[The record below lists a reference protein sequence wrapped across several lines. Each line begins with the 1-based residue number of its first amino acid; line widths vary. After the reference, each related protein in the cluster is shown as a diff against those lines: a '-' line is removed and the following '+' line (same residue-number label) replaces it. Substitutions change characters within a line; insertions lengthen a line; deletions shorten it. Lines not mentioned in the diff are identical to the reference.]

1 MITELPADIIEF
13 ITEYQYLQWLVEYSG
28 IDVPHEKLE
37 NARKQIPDGYRQ
49 LAEADDKPLYYAGLG
64 FDQNIVHFQ
73 KRFEEEYLNK
83 KK

>member
-13 ITEYQYLQWLVEYSG
+13 ITEYQYLKWLVEYSG

-64 FDQNIVHFQ
+64 FTQNTAHFK
-73 KRFEEEYLNK
+73 KRYLHEHVYK